1 MKHTFRAA
9 LAFLV
14 LSLAGVAHAEGDYY
28 EGVQE
33 EPAAVDHLSKSTSS
47 TESAVGDSGDY
58 YEGASRQN

>member
-28 EGVQE
+28 EGVQK
-33 EPAAVDHLSKSTSS
+33 EPAAVRHVSKSANAL
-47 TESAVGDSGDY
+47 EPAVGDSGDY
-58 YEGASRQN
+58 YEGASRPN